1 MIEDHPVNNVIWVP
15 ISDVEPN
22 DYNPNSV
29 AGQEMKLLH
38 TSIKHDGYT
47 QPIVT
52 IWDGEK
58 EKYVIVDGFH
68 RVQLSLDNE
77 KIYKKYKGQVP
88 CVVFAIARD
97 KAMILTV
104 RMNRAKGNHVAWRM
118 AEMVKEL
125 IDYFDYEPRA
135 LAKAIGGTKAEID
148 LLYTEGV
155 FEKKDI
161 ANYKYSKSW
170 YPSLVEDVD
179 ADNK

>member
-1 MIEDHPVNNVIWVP
+1 MKDPVEKIEWIDASLLLGN
-15 ISDVEPN
+15 S
-22 DYNPNSV
+22 YNPNVVLSTELNSL
-29 AGQEMKLLH
+29 ARNILEYGW
-38 TSIKHDGYT
+38 I
-47 QPIVT
+47 QPVIVT
-52 IWDGEK
+52 QQMI
-58 EKYVIVDGFH
+58 IVDGFH

-125 IDYFDYEPRA
+125 IDYFGYEPRA